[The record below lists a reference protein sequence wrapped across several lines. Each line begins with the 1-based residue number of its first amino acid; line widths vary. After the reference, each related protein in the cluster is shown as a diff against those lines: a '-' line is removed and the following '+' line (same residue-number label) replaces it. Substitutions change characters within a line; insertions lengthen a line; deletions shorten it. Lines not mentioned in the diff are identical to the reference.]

1 MSSLTTYRRVE
12 VNKDR
17 AGNIFTAA
25 GLGEESLVGTARA
38 NLVGDAGVVTAV
50 GPETVLEQVPGNAVM
65 VSRCERASMSNEG
78 PTAPRRSYQAAY
90 QPGRCGCD
98 RSKQLTT
105 C

>member
-1 MSSLTTYRRVE
+1 MSSLTTYRGVE

-25 GLGEESLVGTARA
+25 GLGEESLVGTASA
-38 NLVGDAGVVTAV
+38 NLVGDTGVVTAV
-50 GPETVLEQVPGNAVM
+50 GSETVLEQVPGDVM
-65 VSRCERASMSNEG
+65 VSMCERASTSDEG
-78 PTAPRRSYQAAY
+78 PTAPRRRYQAAY

-105 C
+105 R